1 MTKYTDIPLTGY
13 RRENGRVGIRNHVLI
28 ISVDDISNAA
38 VTGVER
44 LIRGTFA
51 LPHPYGRLQFG
62 DDLDLTFNTLI
73 GYGKNPNV
81 AAAIVIGIEPN
92 WSNYIADQIAETG
105 KPVTAFSI
113 ERTGDLQTIADAS
126 RKAKE
131 YVHYATE
138 LPRVPIEWNEI
149 LVSTKCGESD
159 TTSGLASN
167 PTVGRVFDR
176 LEKLG
181 NTMIFG
187 ETTEVT
193 GAEDKVMERCVNP
206 EVEAGFKKAFD
217 DYQDLVKSQGVNL
230 MGSQPTEGNI
240 RGGLTTIEEK
250 ALGNVE
256 KMGNCKVVGY
266 LDQAEAPNG
275 PPGLY
280 FMDSSSAAAE
290 QVTLC
295 CAGGATL
302 HLFTTGQGNI
312 VGNPVLPTIKMSA
325 NPLTCETMSEHIDVD
340 LSGLL
345 RFEYNLDGAADRT
358 MEMMAR
364 TINGRLTSA
373 ETLRHDDFVITKLY
387 RSA

>member
-1 MTKYTDIPLTGY
+1 MTKYTDIPITGY

-73 GYGKNPNV
+73 GHGKNPNV

-92 WSNYIADQIAETG
+92 WSNYIADKIAETG
-105 KPVTAFSI
+105 KPVAAFSI
-113 ERTGDLQTIADAS
+113 ERSGDLQTIADAS

-131 YVHYATE
+131 FVHYATE

-176 LEKLG
+176 LEKMG

-193 GAEDKVMERCVNP
+193 GAEDKVMERCVTP
-206 EVEAGFKKAFD
+206 EIEAGFKK
-217 DYQDLVKSQGVNL
+217 LL
-230 MGSQPTEGNI
+230 MII
-240 RGGLTTIEEK
+240 RI
-250 ALGNVE
+250 
-256 KMGNCKVVGY
+256 
-266 LDQAEAPNG
+266 
-275 PPGLY
+275 
-280 FMDSSSAAAE
+280 
-290 QVTLC
+290 
-295 CAGGATL
+295 
-302 HLFTTGQGNI
+302 
-312 VGNPVLPTIKMSA
+312 
-325 NPLTCETMSEHIDVD
+325 
-340 LSGLL
+340 
-345 RFEYNLDGAADRT
+345 
-358 MEMMAR
+358 
-364 TINGRLTSA
+364 
-373 ETLRHDDFVITKLY
+373 
-387 RSA
+387 

>member
-1 MTKYTDIPLTGY
+1 MTNYTDFPLTGY
-13 RRENGRVGIRNHVLI
+13 RRDNGRVGIRNHVLI

-38 VTGVER
+38 AEGVAS

-51 LPHPYGRLQFG
+51 LTHPYGRLQFG
-62 DDLDLTFNTLI
+62 EDLDLTFNTLI

-81 AAAIVIGIEPN
+81 AAVIIIGIEPN
-92 WSNYIADQIAETG
+92 WTNHLVENIVETG
-105 KPVTAFSI
+105 KPVAGFSI
-113 ERTGDLQTIADAS
+113 ERTGDLLTIAKAA

-131 YVHYATE
+131 FVHYATE
-138 LPRVPIEWNEI
+138 LPRVPIDWSDI
-149 LVSTKCGESD
+149 WVSTKCGESD

-176 LEKLG
+176 LEKEG
-181 NTMIFG
+181 NTLIFG

-193 GAEDKVMERCVNP
+193 GAENIIVEHCVTP
-206 EVEAGFKKAFD
+206 EVADQFMAAFD
-217 DYQDLVKSQGVNL
+217 YYQDLVQSQGTNL

-250 ALGNVE
+250 AFGNIA
-256 KMGNCKVVGY
+256 KMGKCQVMGY
-266 LDQAEAPNG
+266 LDQAEEPKKG
-275 PPGLY
+275 PGLY

-290 QVTLC
+290 MVTLC
-295 CAGGATL
+295 CAAGAAL

-312 VGNPVLPTIKMSA
+312 VGNPVLPVIKLSG
-325 NPLTCETMSEHIDVD
+325 NPLTVETMSEHIDVD
-340 LSGLL
+340 VTGLL

-358 MEMMAR
+358 MEMMAS

-373 ETLRHDDFVITKLY
+373 ETLRHDDFVLTKLY